1 MAETEQP
8 PENEAR
14 PGLLSRFR
22 SWIDNSQHR
31 NLLIGIGF
39 AAASL
44 VTVVLWLTAA
54 EIAVAPAEATVERAL
69 AALDDK
75 DTELARSII
84 SNLTDTDSL
93 SASDFGGAL
102 FVLGAVKVDDA
113 ERQWSAER
121 SRTDFFVASKYLDEA
136 RSIGFPEG
144 REKRGLFLLGKSLI
158 ESRQLDAGVEML
170 KAAVDA
176 GAEGGSDVHL
186 LLAEAYFYAPRPD
199 YQQTVAEI
207 DTALTDPALTPDE
220 RSEALLRRSE
230 ALSALGRGLEA
241 QESAQAAGGTANPA
255 RRALAEG
262 KALIAQLES
271 APREK
276 TIPLAAGANAV
287 LERARRADKLSTSI
301 TRQSDYLRARITE
314 LLSERAPDRSGLREQ
329 ALAAYDKVRR
339 SDGGSPAG
347 IAAALAEGQMRQR
360 GGEQEAALAAYR
372 RALDSIPDPKV
383 YRSGLLP
390 LSEVQA
396 SLRAAHAQFLERGR
410 FGVAMRL
417 TERIGRLLGETERLA
432 LEADTLRRWG
442 EHQVGRAEKAGAEAK
457 TLRRE
462 GRAHLRAAGLTY
474 ERLAE
479 ARYATRQFND
489 DLWKSADSLMRGQGY
504 QDAIRVVSRYLRN
517 EPVQRNAL
525 ALLRLGEAHLARGED
540 AAAIAAFEE
549 CLEFHGSDASSFEAR
564 VECAKAYRGIGEP
577 GKAEELLR
585 YNLRRTALTPDS
597 PEWRES
603 SFELG
608 RLLAETGR
616 HDEAI
621 AELEEAIER
630 YRRPPYDQ
638 DPDVRLQ
645 VRTARYR
652 VATSHR
658 EAARKPLER
667 LQNAQTINDEELARA
682 EAHAHLEVALAMF
695 RSVQEEITRSQTRG
709 ELDRIT
715 QRNCYMLAG
724 DVLFE
729 LGRYPEAH
737 ESFSN
742 ISTLYQNEPYML
754 EALVHIYHCWRRQA
768 DRPKARG
775 VIRQAQLL
783 LERLPPDADFASST
797 NLTRNEWE
805 RLLTQLD
812 KF

>member
-8 PENEAR
+8 PETEAR
-14 PGLLSRFR
+14 SGLLSRCR
-22 SWIDNSQHR
+22 SWIEDSQHR
-31 NLLIGIGF
+31 NLLVGSGF
-39 AAASL
+39 AVASL
-44 VTVVLWLTAA
+44 VTVILWLTAA
-54 EIAVAPAEATVERAL
+54 EIAVAPEAATVDRAL
-69 AALDDK
+69 AALDGG
-75 DTELARSII
+75 DTELAREII
-84 SNLTDTDSL
+84 ADLQDTDAL
-93 SASDFGGAL
+93 SATEFSGAL

-121 SRTDFFVASKYLDEA
+121 ARTDFFVASKYLDEA
-136 RSIGFPEG
+136 RSIGFPDD

-158 ESRQLDAGVEML
+158 ESRQLEAGVEML
-170 KAAVDA
+170 KAAIGSGD
-176 GAEGGSDVHL
+176 EGGSDVHL
-186 LLAEAYFYAPRPD
+186 LLAEAYSFAPRPD
-199 YQQTVAEI
+199 YKQAVVEI
-207 DTALTDPALTPDE
+207 DTALTDPALTPGV
-220 RSEALLRRSE
+220 RSEALLLRAE
-230 ALSALGRGLEA
+230 ALAALGRGEEA
-241 QESAQAAGGTANPA
+241 QQSAQSAGGTANPA

-262 KALIAQLES
+262 KALVAQLES
-271 APREK
+271 APRG
-276 TIPLAAGANAV
+276 TTLPLAAAANAA
-287 LERARRADKLSTSI
+287 LERARLADKLSTAI

-314 LLSERAPDRSGLREQ
+314 LLSERDPSRSELREQ
-329 ALAAYDKVRR
+329 ALAAYDKVSRT
-339 SDGGSPAG
+339 DGGSPAG
-347 IAAALAEGQMRQR
+347 IAAAFAEGQMLQR
-360 GGEQEAALAAYR
+360 DGEDEAALTAYR
-372 RALDSIPDPKV
+372 RALDSIPDPKA

-390 LSEVQA
+390 LSEV
-396 SLRAAHAQFLERGR
+396 RANVRTAHARFLEQER
-410 FGVAMRL
+410 FAAAMRL
-417 TERIGRLLGETERLA
+417 TERAGRILGETERMA
-432 LEADTLRRWG
+432 LESDTLRRWG
-442 EHQVGRAEKAGAEAK
+442 EHQVELAKANGADADSI
-457 TLRRE
+457 RRE
-462 GRAHLRAAGLTY
+462 GRAHLRAAGLAY

-479 ARYATRQFND
+479 ARYATRQFTD
-489 DLWKSADSLMRGQGY
+489 DLWRSADSLMRGQGY
-504 QDAIRVVSRYLRN
+504 QDAIRVISRYLRN

-540 AAAIAAFEE
+540 KAAITAFQE
-549 CLEFHGSDASSFEAR
+549 CLEFHASDASSFEAR

-577 GKAEELLR
+577 EKAEELLR
-585 YNLRRTALTPDS
+585 YNLQRTALTPES

-603 SFELG
+603 SFDLG

-638 DPDVRLQ
+638 DTEIRLQ

-652 VATSHR
+652 VATAHR
-658 EAARKPLER
+658 EAAREPLNR
-667 LQNAQTINDEELARA
+667 LMNAQTINDEELARV

-695 RSVQEEITRSQTRG
+695 RNVQEEITRSQARG

-754 EALVHIYHCWRRQA
+754 EALVHIYHCWRRQS

-805 RLLTQLD
+805 RVLTQLD